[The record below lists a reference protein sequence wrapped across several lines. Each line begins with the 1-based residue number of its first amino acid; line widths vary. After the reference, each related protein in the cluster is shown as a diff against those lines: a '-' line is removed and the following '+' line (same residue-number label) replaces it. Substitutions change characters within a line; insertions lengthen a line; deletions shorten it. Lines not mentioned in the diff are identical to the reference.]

1 MGNRQEEEA
10 LDALDAPQVHHVY
23 FFSSRKDKIILE

>member
-23 FFSSRKDKIILE
+23 FFSNYSRMSL